1 MSIVPTRA
9 APGGPLDGER
19 PAAPDRPFLV
29 ALLGAVFLLAIV
41 TTLLHRPDGVVISSD
56 PGYAP
61 RPVPLLL
68 VPTLAAALLTVLLP
82 RGTGRAQAAVRRPRA
97 VRAET
102 ALLLAL
108 VLAFPLLVPLLPL
121 PEDYVLLKAVM
132 FLLVPVAVLAL
143 SARHVG
149 PSVAV
154 GRPAVAR
161 WQLLLP
167 PLVFAGLATV
177 GPFSSGMPSVWP
189 PPALLAVSAVATA
202 ITAGFGE
209 ELVYRSFLQTR
220 LEALLGPWS
229 GLLLASLLFGLM
241 HTPSHGEGPLWA
253 DAAQMIALQG
263 TSGIAL
269 GMMWRR
275 WRRLWVCV
283 LAHVLLNGLGVLLH
297 LIGMLA

>member
-220 LEALLGPWS
+220 L
-229 GLLLASLLFGLM
+229 
-241 HTPSHGEGPLWA
+241 
-253 DAAQMIALQG
+253 
-263 TSGIAL
+263 
-269 GMMWRR
+269 
-275 WRRLWVCV
+275 
-283 LAHVLLNGLGVLLH
+283 
-297 LIGMLA
+297 

>member
-1 MSIVPTRA
+1 MSTVRA
-9 APGGPLDGER
+9 RTAFGASHEGER
-19 PAAPDRPFLV
+19 PASPDRPFVV
-29 ALLGAVFLLAIV
+29 ALLAAVFLLAIAI
-41 TTLLHRPDGVVISSD
+41 TLLHSPGGVVVSSD

-68 VPTLAAALLTVLLP
+68 VPAFAAALLTVLLP
-82 RGTGRAQAAVRRPRA
+82 RGTGRAEAVVRRPRA

-132 FLLVPVAVLAL
+132 FLLVPTAVLAL
-143 SARHVG
+143 SARRVG

-154 GRPAVAR
+154 DRPATSR
-161 WQLLLP
+161 WPLLLP
-167 PLVFAGLATV
+167 PLVLAVLATV
-177 GPFSSGMPSVWP
+177 GPFSSGTPAVWP
-189 PPALLAVSAVATA
+189 PPALLVAAAVATA
-202 ITAGFGE
+202 ITAGLGE
-209 ELVYRSFLQTR
+209 ELVYRRFLQTR
-220 LEALLGPWS
+220 LESLLGPWS

-241 HTPSHGEGPLWA
+241 HAPSHGEGPLWA
-253 DAAQMIALQG
+253 SAAQAVALQG
-263 TSGIAL
+263 TTGIAL
-269 GMMWRR
+269 GLMWRR

-297 LIGMLA
+297 LAGMLL